1 MTSVLEVSNLTK
13 NYGKKSVLK
22 GLNFSLK
29 AQEIVAF
36 LGPNGAGKSTTLKMI
51 MGLRKPDSGDVRIL
65 GFSPEKFEVKNKIGY
80 TSQEL
85 DFPAFLQVKEI
96 LQFVQAHYT
105 DPVSIRE
112 ILQRFS
118 LTELQQ
124 KSAGGLSGGEKR
136 RLGLACA
143 LLGRPKLLILD
154 EPTTGLDIESRN
166 SLWKEITKFRKD
178 GGTILLSTHDL
189 NEVEMIADRVLLM
202 DEGQILIDGT
212 ISEIKK
218 RIEFQKISFECDGK
232 YFAEMVQD
240 ADAYVKHLVLSKP
253 NFSKLEIHPITLE
266 EAFLKIRSRP

>member
-1 MTSVLEVSNLTK
+1 MSVLEVSNLTK
-13 NYGKKSVLK
+13 NYGKKLVLK
-22 GLNFSLK
+22 GINFSLK

-51 MGLRKPDSGDVRIL
+51 MGLRKPAQGAVSIL
-65 GFSPEKFEVKNKIGY
+65 GFSPDKFEVKNKIGY

-96 LQFVQAHYT
+96 LKFVHAHYAE
-105 DPVSIRE
+105 PVSIQE

-118 LTELQQ
+118 LTELQHE
-124 KSAGGLSGGEKR
+124 SAGGLSGGEKR

-154 EPTTGLDIESRN
+154 EPSTGLDIESRN
-166 SLWKEITKFRKD
+166 SLWKEITKFRED

-189 NEVEMIADRVLLM
+189 NEVEVIADRVLLI

-212 ISEIKK
+212 IAEIKK

-232 YFAEMVQD
+232 HFAEMVQD
-240 ADAYVKHLVLSKP
+240 ADAYVRQLVTSKP